1 MYSIIDIESN
11 GAGYRKECIID
22 IAVYRYDGQKIVD
35 QFISLVNPESDITP
49 FVQKLTKLPRK
60 WLKLHRNSMKLP
72 KELLKLRQIQLW

>member
-49 FVQKLTKLPRK
+49 FVQKLT
-60 WLKLHRNSMKLP
+60 NITP
-72 KELLKLRQIQLW
+72 KMVK